1 MKNLKKL
8 SRENLKNLKGGGRNL
23 GGSWDLCDD
32 IRDVSSCY
40 SSYDECRLHS
50 GSGCTNTTQFC
61 GQTLYCI
68 W

>member
-8 SRENLKNLKGGGRNL
+8 SRENLKNLKGEGGI
-23 GGSWDLCDD
+23 GASWDLCLD

-40 SSYDECRLHS
+40 SSYDHCKLYS
-50 GSGCTNTTQFC
+50 GSGCLNTIEFC

>member
-8 SRENLKNLKGGGRNL
+8 SRENLKKLKGGDRY
-23 GGSWDLCDD
+23 DLCLD
-32 IRDVSSCY
+32 IRDTSSCY
-40 SSYDECRLHS
+40 SSYEECRMHS
-50 GSGCTNTTQFC
+50 GSGCSNTMEFC